1 MKLILYIKSIKN
13 KIYLTVCVRVLCIIM
28 SALSSA
34 WSFLVYTVLP
44 AVIQYRQADNH
55 HRAQS
60 AQADNHHRAQSAQ
73 ADAHNQAGLAQ
84 ADTHHLSEINQ
95 AQSHYQKEKETEIKT
110 TFIVVFLSVLFGVL
124 LCLIQNDG
132 TFITLRPFAG
142 GTTNQMEG
150 ILVIL
155 YNIGQCLNWALVILF
170 IVAIACFW
178 FVVSSQQ
185 KKTLTIDGIF
195 EKRPIVLLFKTIS
208 SFSLINMLIHVSW
221 WLLYAN
227 MMDNS
232 DMKLVLIGKVCSFGL
247 VFGITGYVIFA
258 VASMLRDEQLSENVP
273 VVNELTDEHV

>member
-1 MKLILYIKSIKN
+1 MVWRFILNLLITVGQPVAQYIQ
-13 KIYLTVCVRVLCIIM
+13 
-28 SALSSA
+28 A
-34 WSFLVYTVLP
+34 YTHH
-44 AVIQYRQADNH
+44 QAQTEQANAH
-55 HRAQS
+55 HRAQV
-60 AQADNHHRAQSAQ
+60 AQANAIFQAQT
-73 ADAHNQAGLAQ
+73 AQ

-142 GTTNQMEG
+142 GTTNKMEG
-150 ILVIL
+150 ILVIM

-178 FVVSSQQ
+178 FVVSLQQ
-185 KKTLTIDGIF
+185 KKALTIDGIF

-232 DMKLVLIGKVCSFGL
+232 DMKFVLIGKVCSFGL
-247 VFGITGYVIFA
+247 VFGITGYVTFA
-258 VASMLRDEQLSENVP
+258 VASMLRDEQLAENGQTENV
-273 VVNELTDEHV
+273 